1 MAQSVNNS
9 KRITQGHKNTSPL
22 ATIRRMQINLQHST
36 TATDNLIKLTEQD
49 NSDIISIQESYLY
62 KNRVVGLPKSSRHF
76 TSRGD
81 KCRAAII
88 ITNNK
93 IYAVL
98 IKQLSNPD
106 SVLIEVKYNTRF
118 FAGSMY
124 FDITKELERELD
136 TIEELIDFRNRN
148 ELLIAVDSNSRSKTW
163 HDSQTNKRGK
173 ILEEYIISRNLH
185 IMNEETSRR
194 TIRIE

>member
-136 TIEELIDFRNRN
+136 KIEEILDFTKRNG
-148 ELLIAVDSNSRSKTW
+148 LLIAVDSNSNQRHGMIIK
-163 HDSQTNKRGK
+163 QTKGGK
-173 ILEEYIISRNLH
+173 Y
-185 IMNEETSRR
+185 
-194 TIRIE
+194 